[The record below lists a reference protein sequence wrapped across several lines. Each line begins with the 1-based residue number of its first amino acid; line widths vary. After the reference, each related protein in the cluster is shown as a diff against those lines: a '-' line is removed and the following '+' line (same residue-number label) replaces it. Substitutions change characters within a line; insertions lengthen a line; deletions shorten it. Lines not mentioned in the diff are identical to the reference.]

1 MPWQSLTLDVDAA
14 EAEALSDALLDEG
27 AVSVCVEDAD
37 AGTEAEVPRY
47 AESSWDASPAWRRNR
62 LSVLLAQTTD
72 AQPIVARAARAAGLT
87 APPEFRVSDVPDDD
101 WVRRSQSQFAPMA
114 IGRRLW
120 IVPSWH
126 EPPVPN
132 AAIVRLDPGM
142 AFGTGS
148 HPTTRL
154 VLEFLARELCGGE
167 RVLDFGCG
175 SGILAIA
182 AAKLGASRV
191 DAVDLDPQALKATA
205 ENARA
210 NDVVAGVW
218 SPETLPPGEYDVVV
232 ANILSNP
239 LALLA
244 PLIGAR
250 VRAQGLL
257 ALSGIL
263 EDQVSEVIRA
273 YEPAVA
279 LCASHR
285 EDGWVL
291 LEGKRR

>member
-27 AVSVCVEDAD
+27 AISVCVEDAD

-47 AESSWDASPAWRRNR
+47 AEPSWEEPPAWRRNR
-62 LSVLLAQTTD
+62 LSVLLAQATD
-72 AQPIVARAARAAGLT
+72 ARPMVERAARAAGL
-87 APPEFRVSDVPDDD
+87 AALPEFSVSDVPDDD

-126 EPPVPN
+126 EPPDSN

-154 VLEFLARELCGGE
+154 VLEFLVRELRGGE
-167 RVLDFGCG
+167 QVLDYGCG

-182 AAKLGASRV
+182 AAKLGAGRI
-191 DAVDLDPQALKATA
+191 DAVDLDPQALKATTQ
-205 ENARA
+205 NARA

-218 SPETLPPGEYDVVV
+218 PPEALPPGEYDVVV

-239 LALLA
+239 LVLLA
-244 PLIGAR
+244 PLICAR
-250 VRAQGLL
+250 VRAGGRL

-263 EDQVSEVIRA
+263 ENQASEVIGA
-273 YEPAVA
+273 YGPAVT
-279 LCASHR
+279 LSASGR
-285 EDGWVL
+285 EGGWVL
-291 LEGKRR
+291 LEGGRR

>member
-27 AVSVCVEDAD
+27 AVSICVEDAD
-37 AGTEAEVPRY
+37 AGTDAEVPRY
-47 AESSWDASPAWRRNR
+47 AEPSWEASPAWRRNR
-62 LSVLLAQTTD
+62 LSVLLAQATD
-72 AQPIVARAARAAGLT
+72 ARPLVERAARAAGLA
-87 APPEFRVSDVPDDD
+87 APPEFSVAHLPDDD
-101 WVRRSQSQFAPMA
+101 WVHRSQSQFAPMA
-114 IGRRLW
+114 IGGRLW

-126 EPPVPN
+126 EPPVLN
-132 AAIVRLDPGM
+132 SAIVRLDPGM

-154 VLEFLARELCGGE
+154 VLEFLARELRGGE
-167 RVLDFGCG
+167 RVLDYGCG

-182 AAKLGASRV
+182 AAKLGAGRI

-218 SPETLPPGEYDVVV
+218 PPEALPPGEYDVVV

-239 LALLA
+239 LVLLA
-244 PLIGAR
+244 PLVSTR
-250 VRAQGLL
+250 VRAGGRL

-263 EDQVSEVIRA
+263 ENQVSDVIGA

-279 LCASHR
+279 LCASSR
-285 EDGWVL
+285 EGGWVL
-291 LEGKRR
+291 LEGERR

>member
-1 MPWQSLTLDVDAA
+1 MPWQSLTLDVNAA

-47 AESSWDASPAWRRNR
+47 AEPSWEASPAWRRNR
-62 LSVLLAQTTD
+62 LSVLLAQATG
-72 AQPIVARAARAAGLT
+72 ARPIVERAARAAGLR
-87 APPEFRVSDVPDDD
+87 AAPEFSVSDVPDDD
-101 WVRRSQSQFAPMA
+101 WVRRSQSQFEPMA

-126 EPPVPN
+126 EPPDLN
-132 AAIVRLDPGM
+132 SAIVRLDPGM

-154 VLEFLARELCGGE
+154 VLEFLARELRGGE
-167 RVLDFGCG
+167 RVLDYGCG

-182 AAKLGASRV
+182 AAKLGAGGI
-191 DAVDLDPQALKATA
+191 DAVDVDPQALKATA

-210 NDVVAGVW
+210 NTVVAGVW
-218 SPETLPPGEYDVVV
+218 PPEALPPGEYDVVV

-239 LALLA
+239 LVLLA
-244 PLIGAR
+244 PLISAR
-250 VRAQGLL
+250 VRAGGQL

-263 EDQVSEVIRA
+263 EDQVPDVISA
-273 YEPAVA
+273 YGPAVA
-279 LCASHR
+279 LCASGR
-285 EDGWVL
+285 EGGWVL